1 MGKILFAMAFGILVS
16 SPVFAIAG
24 LLWIA
29 MKIMENRNREK
40 PREPR
45 NL

>member
-1 MGKILFAMAFGILVS
+1 MGKILFSLAFGILVS
-16 SPVFAIAG
+16 LPVFTIAG
-24 LLWIA
+24 ILWIA